1 MLADILESAPVTG
14 EADGEQAAGLL
25 LAVDDEPTTFD
36 EARGDEEWRK
46 AMLEELSSIEQN
58 DTWILIDL
66 PRGQHAIGL
75 KWVFKIKRDELG
87 AIIKHKACLVA
98 KGYVQQAGVDF
109 DEVFAPV
116 ARMESVRMLLAAA
129 AQEG

>member
-58 DTWILIDL
+58 DT
-66 PRGQHAIGL
+66 
-75 KWVFKIKRDELG
+75 
-87 AIIKHKACLVA
+87 
-98 KGYVQQAGVDF
+98 
-109 DEVFAPV
+109 
-116 ARMESVRMLLAAA
+116 
-129 AQEG
+129 